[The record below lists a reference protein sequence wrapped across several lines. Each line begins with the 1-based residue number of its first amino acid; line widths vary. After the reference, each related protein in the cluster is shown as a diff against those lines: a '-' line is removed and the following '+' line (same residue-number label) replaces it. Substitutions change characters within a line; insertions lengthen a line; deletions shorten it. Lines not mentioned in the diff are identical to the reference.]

1 MQPSYLY
8 LGLVY
13 ILVEVVKVVNTA
25 YIKTFKVKVGINFR
39 YDICFVF
46 LSKFFIFNISFH
58 TWAQC
63 SSLSEHV
70 HTFFLHFE
78 LAILLLYFLN
88 TAFLQQTFE
97 FFQRLV
103 SFVSDKYRKD

>member
-25 YIKTFKVKVGINFR
+25 YLKKFKVKVGINFR
-39 YDICFVF
+39 YDICFMF

-58 TWAQC
+58 FTHGLNVVAYRSMC
-63 SSLSEHV
+63 ILFFCTLS
-70 HTFFLHFE
+70 
-78 LAILLLYFLN
+78 
-88 TAFLQQTFE
+88 
-97 FFQRLV
+97 
-103 SFVSDKYRKD
+103 